1 MSKKIS
7 KKKIIL
13 PIVLIVIIILII
25 VGQVKGK
32 SGTKLQELDVAKVKK
47 GDITATLETSGTI
60 GSEDI
65 RNYASPVSAE
75 VDKVSVQAGDVVK
88 AGDYLLTY
96 NTQSLEKS
104 YTIADLQAKAD
115 SANSQK
121 SIEMSDKSSA
131 SIAEAESQINA
142 AQANINVLNGQLET
156 LEEELKNAGDDQSKT
171 EEINSQISAIQAQLE
186 SEQTNLAEAKSTKEA
201 GEASVL
207 TEAERQSISY
217 TQQAATLTLS
227 QTADELSAAKAGI
240 TAEFDG
246 IVTSVDISAGGMAQE
261 GTSVISVANASL
273 MCVDFKAS
281 KYNLQNLAVGQSVT
295 ITLLDKTYE
304 GTISNISRIADADTV
319 SAASTTGA
327 AMAKA
332 RVHINNPDENLIIG
346 LDAELTVNLGKAED
360 VLYIPIA
367 AVNTDSTGDFVFTLK
382 DNTVKKKYV
391 TTGMASKDNIEIT
404 KGLKK
409 GEQVVT
415 TIDSSIEDGMEATT
429 KNASDTKKKEE

>member
-186 SEQTNLAEAKSTKEA
+186 SEQTNLAEAKSAKEA

-207 TEAERQSISY
+207 TAAERQSISY

-281 KYNLQNLAVGQSVT
+281 KYNLQNLAVGQSVA

-360 VLYIPIA
+360 VLYVPIA

-382 DNTVKKKYV
+382 NNTVKKKYV